1 MSRLIILGA
10 GGHGRSVAEAVLAA
24 GVCKLVGFLDDAYP
38 EAEPVW
44 GIPVLGKIA
53 DWMLFK
59 EQTDY
64 WFVAIGN
71 NVVRAT
77 ALCALEDAGQA
88 LATVMHPRAM
98 VSPRATLGNG
108 STIMAGA
115 VVGAEAI
122 LGLGA
127 IVNSGV
133 VVDHT
138 LLCGRFW
145 SSRSW
150 GGYGR
155 WLGSW

>member
-1 MSRLIILGA
+1 M
-10 GGHGRSVAEAVLAA
+10 
-24 GVCKLVGFLDDAYP
+24 
-38 EAEPVW
+38 
-44 GIPVLGKIA
+44 A
-53 DWMLFK
+53 DWKLFK
-59 EQTDY
+59 EQTDS

-71 NVVRAT
+71 NAVRAT
-77 ALCALEDAGQA
+77 AFRLLEDAGLT

-98 VSPRATLGNG
+98 VSPRATLGDVAA
-108 STIMAGA
+108 IMAGA

>member
-1 MSRLIILGA
+1 M
-10 GGHGRSVAEAVLAA
+10 
-24 GVCKLVGFLDDAYP
+24 
-38 EAEPVW
+38 
-44 GIPVLGKIA
+44 A
-53 DWMLFK
+53 DWKLFK
-59 EQTDY
+59 EQTDS

-71 NVVRAT
+71 NAVRAT
-77 ALCALEDAGQA
+77 AFRLLEDAGLT

-115 VVGAEAI
+115 VGGAEAI

-127 IVNSGV
+127 SVHSGV